1 MRKVSVLHACPC
13 TAYVTMNVWM
23 HVNDC
28 ECIYYMIF
36 YACMY
41 VLMYALSKRFNV
53 CTCITCVC
61 GCVSV
66 CTCECVCVRENVH
79 VHIYMCI
86 ICKLVMDVFCVLRDA
101 GNSAPRNSCN
111 YRASLV
117 HLHSPSSKN
126 CKILRGA
133 FLGQNVCHA
142 SVMVCGHWHLG
153 AWRLHIDQCVDTF
166 LPTFH
171 KSSGW
176 MCEYVHNYI
185 HRSRH
190 LYLWCLIMFDPLMS
204 YAS

>member
-1 MRKVSVLHACPC
+1 M
-13 TAYVTMNVWM
+13 
-23 HVNDC
+23 
-28 ECIYYMIF
+28 
-36 YACMY
+36 
-41 VLMYALSKRFNV
+41 
-53 CTCITCVC
+53 CVR
-61 GCVSV
+61 V
-66 CTCECVCVRENVH
+66 CVCVH
-79 VHIYMCI
+79 VHFFRYTCRHRLRDRCIEYAHARICITHMIYIFLQIDIYMCV
-86 ICKLVMDVFCVLRDA
+86 CACAHLFVMDVFCVLRDA

-126 CKILRGA
+126 CKILQGA

>member
-79 VHIYMCI
+79 VHIYICI
-86 ICKLVMDVFCVLRDA
+86 ICKLVSM
-101 GNSAPRNSCN
+101 
-111 YRASLV
+111 Y
-117 HLHSPSSKN
+117 
-126 CKILRGA
+126 I
-133 FLGQNVCHA
+133 
-142 SVMVCGHWHLG
+142 
-153 AWRLHIDQCVDTF
+153 
-166 LPTFH
+166 
-171 KSSGW
+171 
-176 MCEYVHNYI
+176 YI
-185 HRSRH
+185 HIIHWKRSIMSVRAYV
-190 LYLWCLIMFDPLMS
+190 LYVCAWCVPDLCLMCACK
-204 YAS
+204 YPHMHPRTY

>member
-1 MRKVSVLHACPC
+1 MYSIC
-13 TAYVTMNVWM
+13 TRTDM
-23 HVNDC
+23 HYTYDIHFFADRY
-28 ECIYYMIF
+28 IYM
-36 YACMY
+36 
-41 VLMYALSKRFNV
+41 
-53 CTCITCVC
+53 
-61 GCVSV
+61 
-66 CTCECVCVRENVH
+66 CVCVCACAH
-79 VHIYMCI
+79 
-86 ICKLVMDVFCVLRDA
+86 LFVMDVFCVLRDA